1 MGITSPVTPLP
12 CTLVISSNT
21 SVKFGRPANR
31 ASVALSGINLPR
43 SRPPHAVCRVLSAPT
58 RRVPCA
64 PTVPFVP
71 WPCSSRAACCL
82 QSDATPAS
90 PSVTAVTEYVTVLCL
105 CCDCAVTVTA
115 CCLQSDATPHFT
127 NTPAGT
133 KIGEAIDELPP
144 GLQSQAKSM
153 QQLNFTETKAQAQIR
168 EAELKRLLKLRQGH
182 NADAAFGGGGV
193 RRATYIYFWG
203 PIRTQKNTKKKTHFP
218 AP

>member
-1 MGITSPVTPLP
+1 MFFCSFWT
-12 CTLVISSNT
+12 
-21 SVKFGRPANR
+21 KF
-31 ASVALSGINLPR
+31 
-43 SRPPHAVCRVLSAPT
+43 HAVFSSLPSHT
-58 RRVPCA
+58 RRVVCR
-64 PTVPFVP
+64 TSCPFSLGAGC
-71 WPCSSRAACCL
+71 WR
-82 QSDATPAS
+82 SDATPAS

-105 CCDCAVTVTA
+105 CCDCAVTA

-193 RRATYIYFWG
+193 RRESISIFGDQFALKKT
-203 PIRTQKNTKKKTHFP
+203 PKKTHFP